1 MKSQESTKKNKRRL
15 EMKRLIP
22 LVLVSVSLIGCSI
35 EEKEISTPNEPETET
50 VVADVTPVEYL
61 TNFAQAIQPSN
72 LNDFSDLEL
81 LKEDIRQHSVFLL
94 GEVHAVHLNFPIQTK
109 LLHYLNKDAGVT
121 YYLAELPYTFGVLFN
136 EYLRTGNT
144 EVLDYV
150 MKESIGTSGGT
161 KEQYDFVVGIYEYN
175 KQQPKEKQIQ
185 FLAIDSDISMN
196 VGFTTL
202 GRFIKDK
209 NIPAELTDQL
219 AQLSTHI
226 QPDVFF
232 PKQATPEVRN
242 YLDQLSKD
250 LLSRKNLYEQALGS
264 DYKEFS
270 FIVENMIRGI
280 RLIDANNRS
289 NAEFNVIREGV
300 FKDNFSHLVK
310 RLPTDDAKF
319 FGLWGREHIYLS
331 ELTPQGY
338 TEQIPHLG
346 QILNEEI
353 EETKGKVLS
362 IAFAYKN
369 SRLYSPSLNVPQ
381 SAIEDLTHINL
392 LTTHAKDQDAML
404 FKLNHED
411 SPFHQ
416 KTFFVTDRK
425 VKEGTTNYFQ
435 YMILIQNS
443 KAASPYQ

>member
-1 MKSQESTKKNKRRL
+1 M
-15 EMKRLIP
+15 IF
-22 LVLVSVSLIGCSI
+22 VAVSLIGCSI
-35 EEKEISTPNEPETET
+35 EEKEITAPNVQDTET
-50 VVADVTPVEYL
+50 VAADVTPVEYL
-61 TNFAQAIQPSN
+61 INYSQALQYSN

-81 LKEDIRQHSVFLL
+81 LKEDIGKHSVFLL
-94 GEVHAVHLNFPIQTK
+94 GEQHAVHLNFPIQTK
-109 LLHYLNKDAGVT
+109 LLHYLNQEAGVT

-136 EYLRTGNT
+136 EYLHTGNT

-150 MKESIGTSGGT
+150 MKESIGTAGGI
-161 KEQYDFVVGIYEYN
+161 KEQYDFVVDIYEYN
-175 KQQPKEKQIQ
+175 KQQPEDKQIQ

-202 GRFIKDK
+202 QRFLKDK
-209 NIPAELTDQL
+209 SIPAELTDQL
-219 AQLSTHI
+219 TQISTHI
-226 QPDVFF
+226 QPNVFF
-232 PKQATPEVRN
+232 PEQATPEVRH

-250 LLSRKNLYEQALGS
+250 LLSRKDLYENVLRS
-264 DYKEFS
+264 DYEEFG
-270 FIVENMIRGI
+270 FIVKNMIQGTE
-280 RLIDANNRS
+280 LIDANNRS

-300 FKDNFSHLVK
+300 FKENFSHLVK
-310 RLPTDDAKF
+310 KLPTDTKF
-319 FGLWGREHIYLS
+319 FGMWGREHIYLS

-362 IAFAYKN
+362 IANIYKN

-381 SAIEDLTHINL
+381 SAIEDLSNINL
-392 LTTHAKDQDAML
+392 LSTHASDHEAML

-416 KTFFVTDRK
+416 QTFFVTDRK

-435 YMILIQNS
+435 YILLIQNS
-443 KAASPYQ
+443 NAASPYH

>member
-1 MKSQESTKKNKRRL
+1 
-15 EMKRLIP
+15 MKRLIP
-22 LVLVSVSLIGCSI
+22 LFIVASSLIGCSI
-35 EEKEISTPNEPETET
+35 KEKEITTPPDQETKN
-50 VVADVTPVEYL
+50 VVADVTPAEYL
-61 TNFAQAIQPSN
+61 TNYAQAIKLSN
-72 LNDFSDLEL
+72 LKDFTDLEL
-81 LKEDIRQHSVFLL
+81 LKEDIGEHSVFLL
-94 GEVHAVHLNFPIQTK
+94 GEQHAVHLNFPIQTK
-109 LLHYLNKDAGVT
+109 LLHYLNQEAGVT

-150 MKESIGTSGGT
+150 MKESIGTAGGI
-161 KEQYDFVVGIYEYN
+161 KEQYDFVVDIYDYN
-175 KQQPKEKQIQ
+175 KQQPEEKQIQ

-202 GRFIKDK
+202 QRFLKDK
-209 NIPAELTDQL
+209 NIPAELTNQL

-226 QPDVFF
+226 QPNVFF
-232 PKQATPEVRN
+232 PEQATPEVRN
-242 YLDQLSKD
+242 YLNDLSKD
-250 LLSRKNLYEQALGS
+250 LLSRKYLYENALGS
-264 DYKEFS
+264 DYEEFS
-270 FIVENMIRGI
+270 FIVKNMIRGT

-289 NAEFNVIREGV
+289 NAEFNVMREGV
-300 FKDNFSHLVK
+300 FKENFNHLIK
-310 RLPTDDAKF
+310 KLPTDAKF

-353 EETKGKVLS
+353 DETKGKVLS
-362 IAFAYKN
+362 IAYAYKN

-381 SAIEDLTHINL
+381 SAVEDLSHINL
-392 LTTHAKDQDAML
+392 LTPHAKDQEPML

-416 KTFFVTDRK
+416 QTFFVTDRK

-435 YMILIQNS
+435 YIILIQNS